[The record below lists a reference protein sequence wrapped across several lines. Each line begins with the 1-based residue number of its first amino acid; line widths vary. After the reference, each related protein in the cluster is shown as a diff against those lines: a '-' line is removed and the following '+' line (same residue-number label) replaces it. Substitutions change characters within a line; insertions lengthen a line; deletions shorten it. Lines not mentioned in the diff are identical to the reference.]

1 MAFLL
6 VVFDGLRPDLV
17 RPDTTPNLMR
27 FARMGT
33 RFAHARSVFPS
44 ETRVCSASVTTGC
57 LPRRHGLVAN
67 RIIHPAD
74 PTRSVDTGGRN
85 RLLAMLQETGA
96 PLLDAPGLGERLAAS
111 GAALAVFSSG
121 TTGQAFVLNPLADA
135 LGQITLSAHGAD
147 GGSAEGARLLATLP
161 PAPADG
167 PGRAAWIADAWR
179 TTQLPAPPAASILWL
194 CEPDTSGHYAGLGS
208 PGNLAALAAA
218 DAAFGRL
225 LDDWQAGPQ
234 RERLQVMVASDHG
247 QATVSGMVDVAAAFA
262 DCPGYGPDAM
272 LLPGSSGGVFVP
284 SGDAGRIAAIAG
296 WLTAQDWAGCV
307 FAADGAVPDDGV
319 LPRSAL
325 LADHHRAA
333 HVLYTLRTAAGASQ
347 HGLPGMTL
355 YDGGLAVGAGTHGGL
370 LPAEMEIVLI
380 AAGSAIRPGHVSE
393 FPAGLTDIAPTALSL
408 LGLPGAAEMDGRVL
422 GEALVGG
429 VAPSVSIAAETRAA
443 ASGTYGQRLLTTR
456 LGSQTYIDGGWRV

>member
-6 VVFDGLRPDLV
+6 VVFDGLRPDMM
-17 RPDTTPNLMR
+17 RAETTPNLLR
-27 FARMGT
+27 FAAMGT

-74 PTRSVDTGGRN
+74 PSRTVDTGARS

-96 PLLDAPGLGERLAAS
+96 PLLDAPGLGERLAAA
-111 GAALAVFSSG
+111 GQQLAVFSSG
-121 TTGQAFVLNPLADA
+121 TTGQSFVLNPLADA

-161 PAPADG
+161 PPPADG

-179 TTQLPAPPAASILWL
+179 TTHLPAPPAASILWL
-194 CEPDTSGHYAGLGS
+194 CEPDTSGHHAGLAS
-208 PGNLAALAAA
+208 PANLAALTAA
-218 DAAFGRL
+218 DAAFGRI

-234 RERLQVMVASDHG
+234 RDALQIMVASDHG
-247 QATVSGMVDVAAAFA
+247 QATVTGLIDTAAAFA
-262 DCPGYGPDAM
+262 ACPGFAPDAT
-272 LLPGSSGGVFVP
+272 LVTGSSCGVFVP
-284 SGDAGRIAAIAG
+284 GGDAGRIAAIAA
-296 WLTAQDWAGCV
+296 WLTTQDWAGCI

-325 LADHHRAA
+325 LADHKRAA
-333 HVLYTLRTAAGASQ
+333 HVLFTLRASAEPSPL
-347 HGLPGMTL
+347 GLPGTTL
-355 YDGGLAVGAGTHGGL
+355 YDGRLPIGGGTHGGL
-370 LPAEMEIVLI
+370 LPAEMHIVLM

-393 FPAGLTDIAPTALSL
+393 FPAGLTDIAPTALAL

-422 GEALVGG
+422 GEALLEGT
-429 VAPSVSIAAETRAA
+429 APTPSIAAETRAA
-443 ASGTYGQRLLTTR
+443 TSGPYSQRLLTTR